1 MLFRSTLAFW
11 GVAFKPRTDDIREA
25 PSMTLMKRAID
36 AGARARAF
44 DPVAMENLAKE
55 MPQVERAAD
64 MYACVQGADALVIC
78 TEWREFRSPDLDRV
92 KASLK
97 RPLVV
102 DGRNLY
108 RCETMQE
115 HGFIYASV
123 GRATVRPGGR

>member
-1 MLFRSTLAFW
+1 
-11 GVAFKPRTDDIREA
+11 
-25 PSMTLMKRAID
+25 MTLMKRALD
-36 AGARARAF
+36 AGAKVKAF
-44 DPVAMENLAKE
+44 DPVALENLAKE
-55 MPQVERAAD
+55 MPQVVRSAD

-97 RPLVV
+97 RPLIV

-115 HGFIYASV
+115 HGFDYASV
-123 GRATVRPGGR
+123 GRATVRGGAR